1 MKHYL
6 DLVKIS
12 ARQHRKQNRMTRLC
26 IVLAVFL
33 VTVIYGMADMEM
45 RSQMIQAVKTDGS
58 WHAAFLVDEKK
69 GALLAVRP
77 EAETVARYGV
87 LNYNLKDG
95 YQIKGTE
102 TAICGFD
109 REFLEMVPDAEI
121 TEGKFPETKEEAVL
135 NESAKIRLGVKVGDT
150 IRLQVPRGDVTQYR
164 ITGITKDTSLEA
176 EHDAFGMFLNTEGFS
191 SLRPEETE
199 AAQEVLYYVK
209 FRKYCNIQ
217 KAIQEIS
224 RQFDLKPRQVRQNAK
239 VLMLM
244 FQSGDSYMMRLYL
257 VAAILAGLVM
267 IAGIFMITASM
278 NSNIAGR
285 TEFFGMLR
293 CLGATK
299 KQVIRFVRREALGWC
314 RRAIPAGILAGI
326 LVVWLLCGMLRYLSP
341 GLFEGLPV
349 LGISWLA
356 IAAGVVVGLITVLL
370 AARAPARRAS
380 KVSPLT
386 AVSGNAGTVQ
396 AVKRTANT
404 KFFKVDTALGIH
416 HAWGSKKNFFLIT
429 GSFAF
434 SIILFL
440 AFSTAIDFMNHAI
453 TPLRPSAPDLS
464 IYKEDASNEIP
475 QELADKIKKYPGVRR
490 AFGRSYAE
498 LPLKEDGRTLILL
511 SYDEQQLRW
520 AEPSLVEGGLS
531 EALDGKG
538 ALSVF
543 REGSALATGDSVRIL
558 ADGREQE
565 ITITGILED
574 VPYHSGMDSNTG
586 SRKSMLI
593 CSEELFRELTGEKD
607 YSVLDV
613 QLHSETSDLEVRE
626 IRREMEQ
633 SCKTD
638 TAFSD
643 KRIRNQ
649 EVKGASYSMS
659 VFLYGFLAVIAMI
672 GFFNIM
678 NSIAMSVSARM
689 KEYVSMHAI
698 GMSVRQLVRMI
709 TGEAVTYIVSGVIFG
724 CTAGLPLNRVLF
736 RSLVTSRWGDAWEI
750 PGWELLVIVMIML
763 VSVCMAVMGPVRQM
777 KRIHEIRLE
786 RV

>member
-267 IAGIFMITASM
+267 IAVTLQDGQNFSGCCAV
-278 NSNIAGR
+278 
-285 TEFFGMLR
+285 LV
-293 CLGATK
+293 
-299 KQVIRFVRREALGWC
+299 QRRS
-314 RRAIPAGILAGI
+314 R
-326 LVVWLLCGMLRYLSP
+326 SS
-341 GLFEGLPV
+341 GL
-349 LGISWLA
+349 
-356 IAAGVVVGLITVLL
+356 
-370 AARAPARRAS
+370 
-380 KVSPLT
+380 
-386 AVSGNAGTVQ
+386 
-396 AVKRTANT
+396 
-404 KFFKVDTALGIH
+404 
-416 HAWGSKKNFFLIT
+416 
-429 GSFAF
+429 
-434 SIILFL
+434 
-440 AFSTAIDFMNHAI
+440 
-453 TPLRPSAPDLS
+453 
-464 IYKEDASNEIP
+464 
-475 QELADKIKKYPGVRR
+475 
-490 AFGRSYAE
+490 
-498 LPLKEDGRTLILL
+498 
-511 SYDEQQLRW
+511 
-520 AEPSLVEGGLS
+520 
-531 EALDGKG
+531 
-538 ALSVF
+538 
-543 REGSALATGDSVRIL
+543 
-558 ADGREQE
+558 
-565 ITITGILED
+565 
-574 VPYHSGMDSNTG
+574 
-586 SRKSMLI
+586 
-593 CSEELFRELTGEKD
+593 
-607 YSVLDV
+607 
-613 QLHSETSDLEVRE
+613 
-626 IRREMEQ
+626 
-633 SCKTD
+633 
-638 TAFSD
+638 
-643 KRIRNQ
+643 
-649 EVKGASYSMS
+649 
-659 VFLYGFLAVIAMI
+659 
-672 GFFNIM
+672 
-678 NSIAMSVSARM
+678 
-689 KEYVSMHAI
+689 
-698 GMSVRQLVRMI
+698 
-709 TGEAVTYIVSGVIFG
+709 
-724 CTAGLPLNRVLF
+724 
-736 RSLVTSRWGDAWEI
+736 
-750 PGWELLVIVMIML
+750 
-763 VSVCMAVMGPVRQM
+763 
-777 KRIHEIRLE
+777 
-786 RV
+786 